1 MVITVRI
8 GIFSGLLAILI
19 INSAY
24 AYHDDAARISCL
36 SCHLRLP
43 FSGNTLLFAG
53 SADAVCDGCHRD
65 RHGTNGGYAHP
76 LGVVPSAVL
85 PADMPLD
92 DQGRI
97 FCGTCHIFHERP
109 SQTVEHDRYLL
120 RRSSAKALCAVC
132 HGKR

>member
-1 MVITVRI
+1 VVTTVRI

-19 INSAY
+19 MNSAY
-24 AYHDDAARISCL
+24 AWHDDAARISCR

-43 FSGNTLLFAG
+43 FSGSTLLFAG
-53 SADAVCDGCHRD
+53 SADAVCDSCHGD

-76 LGVVPSAVL
+76 LGIAPSSVL
-85 PADMPLD
+85 PVDMPLD
-92 DQGRI
+92 EHGRI
-97 FCGTCHIFHERP
+97 FCGTCHIFHEGQSRA
-109 SQTVEHDRYLL
+109 VEHDRSLL